1 MIPDPDAK
9 ARLLAL
15 LDWTVDMGIVDGVGE
30 GPVRRYAAAPSAAR
44 SMAHAAAPGG
54 DGGAPVGGGGQG
66 RRPPP
71 AAAPAAAGRQA
82 ALLPSD
88 GDGGGAKRDG
98 VAGAREIAARCAT
111 LAELERA
118 VREFDGCALR
128 ETAMNLCFAD
138 GPADAEVMFIG
149 EAPGAE
155 EDRQGRPFC
164 GPSGRLLDRMLAAI
178 GLDRSEVYIT
188 NVIYWRPPGNRTPT
202 AAEVAVCSA
211 FLERQIALLD
221 PRLIVFVGGIAA
233 RALLGVKEGVTKLRG
248 RGYEYRP
255 PDGGRT
261 IPAMVL
267 FHPAYLLRQPAQKR
281 LAWRDMLALKLQLER
296 LREEEGRA

>member
-1 MIPDPDAK
+1 MIRNPDAK

-15 LDWTVDMGIVDGVGE
+15 LDWNVDMGIIDSIGE
-30 GPVRRYAAAPSAAR
+30 GPTRRYGADPLPAAAAAAPR
-44 SMAHAAAPGG
+44 G
-54 DGGAPVGGGGQG
+54 DGEGGGGRG
-66 RRPPP
+66 RDR
-71 AAAPAAAGRQA
+71 PAAAGA
-82 ALLPSD
+82 ARASPAP
-88 GDGGGAKRDG
+88 GGGGGGGPADEI
-98 VAGAREIAARCAT
+98 AGAREIAARCRD

-118 VREFDGCALR
+118 VREFDGCRLR
-128 ETAMNLCFAD
+128 DTAMNPCFAD
-138 GPADAEVMFIG
+138 GSPDAEVMFIG

-211 FLERQIALLD
+211 FLERQIELLN

-255 PDGGRT
+255 PDGGRA